1 MGCRAATARLTR
13 MGATTCS
20 SCGASIPE
28 RYRLCG
34 SCGTPREAMRGPV
47 EIRRFA
53 TVVNSDLK
61 GSTALG
67 ERLDPETLREVLT
80 LYFDEMRLVFES
92 HGGTIEKIIGDA
104 IVAVFGLPV
113 RHDDDALRAVE
124 AAAETQRALAALNDR
139 LEQTWDVRLVVRTG
153 IATGEVTFGEASIGQ
168 HILTGDTMVIS
179 SAMEQNA
186 PPLEVLIAGSTYDLV
201 RDMVD
206 AEPVDPVTPKGGNEA
221 HSAFRLVS
229 VAARPQAGH
238 AAADTALQHH
248 RTSRHRDPV
257 RSGGGRDAAVDPA
270 RRASRRDRAA
280 PRRCRHGR
288 ARSRIRCVRG
298 RVK

>member
-1 MGCRAATARLTR
+1 MDRICTNC
-13 MGATTCS
+13 GAT
-20 SCGASIPE
+20 IPE
-28 RYRLCG
+28 RYRRCG
-34 SCGTPREAMRGPV
+34 ACGTLQASAGAPV

-92 HGGTIEKIIGDA
+92 HGGTTEKIIGDA

-113 RHDDDALRAVE
+113 QHDDDALRAVE

-139 LEQTWDVRLVVRTG
+139 LEQTWDGRLVVRTG

-186 PPLEVLIAGSTYDLV
+186 PPLKVLIAGSTYELV
-201 RDMVD
+201 RDMVE
-206 AEPVDPVTPKGGNEA
+206 AE
-221 HSAFRLVS
+221 S
-229 VAARPQAGH
+229 
-238 AAADTALQHH
+238 
-248 RTSRHRDPV
+248 
-257 RSGGGRDAAVDPA
+257 
-270 RRASRRDRAA
+270 
-280 PRRCRHGR
+280 
-288 ARSRIRCVRG
+288 
-298 RVK
+298 